1 MISVSA
7 LAQKGASVKFHG
19 NYAIIRH
26 GTTELV
32 KIERRNGMY
41 EIPLVIILPESAG
54 HRVELAYS
62 ATNHL
67 PLSTWHRR
75 LGHVNRESII
85 RLLNAKKIPFTD
97 DDSNS
102 PCLSCIK
109 GKSITKSV
117 TSGSHLPSTR
127 ELFGRL
133 HMDLIGPLPVST
145 EGFTYSFI
153 IIDDASRYTWFI
165 PLRSKSETFTAYL
178 RFESMVRNQYK
189 CDIRTLRSDN
199 GGEFILQE
207 WLDHS
212 RRRGITRE
220 WTAPNS
226 PHQNG
231 VVERFNG
238 TLSRGIRSILA
249 ESNLPDKF
257 WADAGTYFVYVS
269 NHTSKSSLKP
279 YEDKGSLTSTA
290 NLPTSSKLIHSE
302 RPGES
307 MTMLEDLRVFGC
319 DAYALNHDH
328 IPKFDDRTTQK
339 IFVGF
344 SLDDCGRRNQDGYR
358 LYDARTKR
366 YCSSRSVS
374 FLETSFTH
382 GTGPSETLTTSQ
394 NTIAPAH
401 WISNTI
407 ASGQINISPMTKPV
421 TVAGSSTNQT
431 VNELSSS
438 TDSTVHIDTT
448 NPPSSQKE
456 TANYDKES
464 DDNLPEAFVLIDNVE
479 SDDDSN
485 QISDPVMP
493 VLGTTRSGRQYRGLT
508 GAETGLNLFSNCDSE
523 PTSYNAAITGSDKV
537 HWQAAIASELES
549 LVENKVFEEVP
560 LPAGKRCI
568 SSKWIFKVKINT
580 KGEVTRHKARFVARG
595 FSQREGIDYTE
606 IFAPVAKFTTIRTL
620 LSVAAIKDFELHSM
634 DACTAFLNGDI
645 EEEVYINPPE
655 GHETIKPNV
664 VWRLRKT
671 LYGLKQSPRGW
682 NQRLDRE
689 LKQLGWTRCESDH
702 ALYNKLSSN
711 QIDMNLMCV
720 YVDDFLIAA
729 IKNDIQDIKEQLKN
743 CFKMT
748 DNKEANEILGI
759 AIRRDRSKRQIYLSQ
774 TAYAESILKT
784 FDMVDCKPVATP
796 LVTDSHFTKSQSPST
811 PEEERI
817 MKNVPYRE
825 AVGKVMYLMLGTRP
839 DLAYSVSVLSRFVSN
854 PGEEH
859 WKGLKRVLRY
869 VKGTLSMNLTLGG
882 KTTSSEPIHLHG
894 YCDAD
899 WGGDIDTRCST
910 TGWVF
915 IIGNG
920 VVSWSSKRQ
929 ATPAH
934 SSTEAEYVALG
945 SACREA
951 LWLRQL
957 CIDCGENQALP
968 TTIYEDNQGAIAL
981 VKNPVQHQRTKHID
995 IQYHII
1001 RSAYEQKQID
1011 IQWVRTESM
1020 IADVLT
1026 KGLSR
1031 EAHTKCVTGFSLTT

>member
-1 MISVSA
+1 
-7 LAQKGASVKFHG
+7 
-19 NYAIIRH
+19 
-26 GTTELV
+26 
-32 KIERRNGMY
+32 MY
-41 EIPLVIILPESAG
+41 EIPLMIITPESTG
-54 HRVELAYS
+54 QRVELAYS

-85 RLLNAKKIPFTD
+85 RWLNSKKIPFVD
-97 DDSNS
+97 DDSSNS
-102 PCLSCIK
+102 SCLACIK
-109 GKSITKSV
+109 GKSITKSI

-153 IIDDASRYTWFI
+153 IIDDASRYTWLI

-249 ESNLPDKF
+249 ESKLPDKF
-257 WADAGTYFVYVS
+257 WADAGSYFVYVS
-269 NHTSKSSLKP
+269 NHTTKSSLKP
-279 YEDKGSLTSTA
+279 YEVKGSSTATA
-290 NLPTSSKLIHSE
+290 NLPTSSKLMHSE
-302 RPGES
+302 RPGDS
-307 MTMLEDLRVFGC
+307 TTILEDLRVFGC

-382 GTGPSETLTTSQ
+382 GTGSPEISSTSH

-401 WISNTI
+401 WLSNTVT
-407 ASGQINISPMTKPV
+407 SGQINISPTTKAV
-421 TVAGSSTNQT
+421 TIAGNSTSQA
-431 VNELSSS
+431 VNELSPSP
-438 TDSTVHIDTT
+438 DSTVHIDTT
-448 NPPSSQKE
+448 NPGLLSQKE
-456 TANYDKES
+456 TASYDEES
-464 DDNLPEAFVLIDNVE
+464 DDNLPEAFVVIDNVE
-479 SDDDSN
+479 SDDDLN
-485 QISDPVMP
+485 QISDPTMP
-493 VLGTTRSGRQYRGLT
+493 ALGTTRSGRPYRGLA
-508 GAETGLNLFSNCDSE
+508 GAESGLNANRDSE
-523 PTSYNAAITGSDKV
+523 PTSYNAAITGPDKV
-537 HWQAAIASELES
+537 HWKAAITSELES
-549 LVENKVFEEVP
+549 LVENKVFKEVP
-560 LPAGKRCI
+560 LPTGRRCI
-568 SSKWIFKVKINT
+568 SSKWIFKVKVNAR
-580 KGEVTRHKARFVARG
+580 GEITRHKARFVARG
-595 FSQREGIDYTE
+595 FSQKEGIDFNE
-606 IFAPVAKFTTIRTL
+606 IFAPVAKFTTIRMM
-620 LSVAAIKDFELHSM
+620 LSIAAAHDMEIHSM
-634 DACTAFLNGDI
+634 DACTAFLNGEI
-645 EEEVYINPPE
+645 EEEVYVTPPE
-655 GHETIKPNV
+655 GFTKTNDNM
-664 VWRLRKT
+664 VWHLKKT
-671 LYGLKQSPRGW
+671 LYGLRQSPRGW
-682 NQRLDRE
+682 NLRLDHE
-689 LKQLGWTRCESDH
+689 LKRAQWNQCESDH
-702 ALYNKLSSN
+702 ALYTKKSSTGAGV
-711 QIDMNLMCV
+711 NLICV
-720 YVDDFLIAA
+720 YVDDFLIASD
-729 IKNDIQDIKEQLKN
+729 KRDIQDIKDYLKK

-748 DNKEANEILGI
+748 DNNEADEILGI

-784 FDMVDCKPVATP
+784 FEMSDCKPIATP
-796 LVTDSHFTKSQSPST
+796 FGSDTHFTKSQSPST
-811 PEEERI
+811 PEEERS

-825 AVGKVMYLMLGTRP
+825 AVGKLMYLMLGTRP
-839 DLAYSVSVLSRFVSN
+839 DLAYAISVLSRFVAN

-869 VKGTLSMNLTLGG
+869 VKGSLNMNLTLGG
-882 KTTSSEPIHLHG
+882 RLTSSGLSTLRG

-915 IIGNG
+915 IMGDG

-957 CIDCGENQALP
+957 CSDCGQKQALP

-1001 RSAYEQKQID
+1001 RSAYERKLID

-1031 EAHTKCVTGFSLTT
+1031 DAHTKCITGFSLTP